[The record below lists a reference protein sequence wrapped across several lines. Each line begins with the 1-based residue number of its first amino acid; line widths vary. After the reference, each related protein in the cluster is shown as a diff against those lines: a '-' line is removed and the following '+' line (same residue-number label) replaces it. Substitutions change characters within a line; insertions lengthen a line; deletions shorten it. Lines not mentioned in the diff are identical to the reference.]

1 MKRCQNPNQ
10 DIIEF
15 KWCWVTV
22 RDTKSVYTKGPMSP
36 SGQSLQVVCYWARR
50 EVPFGPKADL
60 MPMPMPMP
68 VAHASRLCNRA
79 EECAP

>member
-1 MKRCQNPNQ
+1 MKRRQNPNQ

-36 SGQSLQVVCYWARR
+36 SGQSLPKWVVRDMSGFPPGTDIARCL
-50 EVPFGPKADL
+50 KC
-60 MPMPMPMP
+60 
-68 VAHASRLCNRA
+68 VANR
-79 EECAP
+79 P

>member
-1 MKRCQNPNQ
+1 MKRRQNPNQ

-36 SGQSLQVVCYWARR
+36 SGQNHRFDGTAAASALALLSDILIVAGIQQSLARLR
-50 EVPFGPKADL
+50 
-60 MPMPMPMP
+60 
-68 VAHASRLCNRA
+68 RW
-79 EECAP
+79 